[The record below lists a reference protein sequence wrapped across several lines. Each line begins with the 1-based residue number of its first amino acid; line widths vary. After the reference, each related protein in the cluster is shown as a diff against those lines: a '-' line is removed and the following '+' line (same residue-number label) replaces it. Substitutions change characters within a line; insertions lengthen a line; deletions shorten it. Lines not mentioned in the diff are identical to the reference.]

1 MSVHQAISAH
11 SKKQQGAI
19 QKFLELDK
27 QRESFIEEAIAKC
40 KNNESYSVDQI
51 NGITKE
57 INGLATKEIIP
68 TRRYVTIE
76 MLREYVE
83 KK

>member
-27 QRESFIEEAIAKC
+27 KRESFIEEAIAKC

-51 NGITKE
+51 NEITKE
-57 INGLATKEIIP
+57 INGLATLEIVP
-68 TRRYVTIE
+68 TRRYVTLE
-76 MLREYVE
+76 MIKEVAA
-83 KK
+83 K